1 MTWSTKS
8 STNNRTFKML
18 SALMSRDCNWTMIG
32 KIPVDQKLSW
42 ALGYF
47 LHISLQY
54 LTFTAAV
61 LHCSQKSSLINM
73 SELSYCH
80 MSSKTLTD
88 LRPEASGMIY
98 SKWAPACLRALTTM
112 PRGLCTIYAV
122 WDRCVSS
129 MLWVKINHNKWK
141 EITQSL
147 KVSRWSHWKYTVP

>member
-1 MTWSTKS
+1 MTWSTKL

-18 SALMSRDCNWTMIG
+18 SALMSRDCNWAMIG
-32 KIPVDQKLSW
+32 KFPVDQKLCW

-61 LHCSQKSSLINM
+61 LHSSQKSPLINM

-98 SKWAPACLRALTTM
+98 SKWVPACLQPWQQCRKGYALFM
-112 PRGLCTIYAV
+112 QFEIGVCHRCCGSRSATINEKRS
-122 WDRCVSS
+122 D
-129 MLWVKINHNKWK
+129 
-141 EITQSL
+141 
-147 KVSRWSHWKYTVP
+147 KV